1 MVFIRKLI
9 FRDMPRRKQNFQS
22 YAKVTVWFRNGV
34 KSYKLDTNESLRKF
48 VAKSKKDPRVIK
60 FVVSNVKAYV
70 Y

>member
-1 MVFIRKLI
+1 MARK
-9 FRDMPRRKQNFQS
+9 KNSFQS

-34 KSYKLDTNESLRKF
+34 KTYKLNDNVSLRKF
-48 VAKSKKDPRVIK
+48 VYKARKDKNVIK